1 MNKCPNCQRVIF
13 DAAAKF
19 CDQCGYSFQKQVNPT
34 PKYTSPEEDDDL
46 EFVVTEAHQESPDL
60 VGQAKPAAGKND
72 DDLGVQSNAD
82 LMENEAKSDYSGRP
96 EEHESDLEHTPIG
109 DTAPPPPPVSDY
121 ENNYEPAPI
130 TQPTSEFQPPEND
143 PIADREPEKPS
154 SPTETDIPEPA
165 YLSDEEKRELI
176 SKIENTSPP
185 PDDRPFGNQPIQPP
199 KKAGK
204 PVAPSEIDADLPK
217 PAMAKRSRG
226 IAYFYKS
233 FIQLK
238 GDQQIR
244 EHDEL
249 IINDRLYLLREKK
262 LSPKLLAA
270 IATPIFVLILFL
282 IGAQFIR
289 NTGNGQGRIVGMA
302 FDENEQPYLQQA
314 IIRLPELGEAYK
326 SNLQGFFKTDFLPVG
341 SYTVEYIIDD
351 AVVAVDHS
359 SIFDNEIT
367 TLRLMPQEDYLVEE
381 KNTPTREVAGAVVS
395 QTPRETAASPPPAS
409 VKKASST
416 SSNKSKKSTSKNS
429 GSSKYAKLTLAAN
442 IDGARIKLDGSVLGA
457 GNLTYSQLKTGE
469 HTYAV
474 SKEGYQTASGKINLS
489 AGKTSKLE
497 VQLKPLTAAQKE
509 AAYDENDFYYAAEA
523 AYKEGDN
530 ERAIDD
536 LTKAINLKNSYA
548 EAYFTRGEI
557 YSQTGQQGVAHDDF
571 VRAAE
576 IFQFRKE
583 INQAITAYNKA
594 IDIDPKSIT
603 AHLGRANLY
612 LNKGEEIA
620 AIADYETVVDLD
632 KRNVQAY
639 YGLGEARFKQGYY
652 KKAVNHFKD
661 ARSLDSDNPKVY
673 QYLMLSYLGA
683 NDIKNVKK
691 SFEKFKDVASEEE
704 LNRMNNDSKYS
715 AVMRV
720 VETD

>member
-1 MNKCPNCQRVIF
+1 MNKCPNCQRVIL
-13 DAAAKF
+13 DTAAKF
-19 CDQCGYSFQKQVNPT
+19 CDQCGYSFQEQGKPT
-34 PKYTSPEEDDDL
+34 PKHTSPEEDDDL

-60 VGQAKPAAGKND
+60 VGQAKPAPAKND
-72 DDLGVQSNAD
+72 DDLGLQSNAD
-82 LMENEAKSDYSGRP
+82 LMESEAKSNYPELP
-96 EEHESDLEHTPIG
+96 EENKSDLEHTPIG

-121 ENNYEPAPI
+121 ENNYEPTPI
-130 TQPTSEFQPPEND
+130 NQPTSEFQTPENG
-143 PIADREPEKPS
+143 PSADREPEKPT
-154 SPTETDIPEPA
+154 SPPETDTPPAA

-176 SKIENTSPP
+176 SKIENTSPS
-185 PDDRPFGNQPIQPP
+185 PDNRPFGNEPIKPP

-204 PVAPSEIDADLPK
+204 PVTPSEIDPDLPK
-217 PAMAKRSRG
+217 PAMARRSRS
-226 IAYFYKS
+226 IAYFYKN

-249 IINDRLYLLREKK
+249 IVNDRLYLLREKK
-262 LSPKLLAA
+262 LSPKLLVA
-270 IATPIFVLILFL
+270 IAIPVFVLILFL

-289 NTGNGQGRIVGMA
+289 DTGNGQGRIVGMA
-302 FDENEQPYLQQA
+302 FDENEEPYLQQA
-314 IIRLPELGEAYK
+314 IIRFPELGEAYK
-326 SNLQGFFKTDFLPVG
+326 SNLQGFFKTDFLPAG

-351 AVVAVDHS
+351 AVVAVDHT

-367 TLRLMPQEDYLVEE
+367 TLMLIPRADYPVGE
-381 KNTPTREVAGAVVS
+381 KTPPARKATNAAVS
-395 QTPRETAASPPPAS
+395 QAPAKTTASPPPQE
-409 VKKASST
+409 VKKASAT
-416 SSNKSKKSTSKNS
+416 SSTKSKKTTSKKS
-429 GSSKYAKLTLAAN
+429 STSKYAKLTLAAN

-457 GNLTYSQLKTGE
+457 GNLTYSKLKTGE
-469 HTYAV
+469 RSYSV
-474 SKEGYQTASGKINLS
+474 SKEGYQTVTGKINLK

-497 VQLKPLTAAQKE
+497 IQLKPLTTAQKE
-509 AAYDENDFYYAAEA
+509 ASYNETDFYYAAEA

-530 ERAIDD
+530 ERAISD

-548 EAYFTRGEI
+548 EAYFTRAKI
-557 YSQTGQQGVAHDDF
+557 YSQTGQKVAAHDDF

-576 IFQFRKE
+576 IFQFRNE
-583 INQAITAYNKA
+583 TNQAITAYNKA
-594 IDIDPKSIT
+594 IDIDHKSIT
-603 AHLGRANLY
+603 AHLGRAKLY

-620 AIADYETVVDLD
+620 AIADYETVHDLD
-632 KRNVQAY
+632 KRNAQAY

-652 KKAVNHFKD
+652 KKAVKHFKD

-704 LNRMNNDSKYS
+704 LSQMNNNSKYS